1 MSRAIA
7 VFHGQFGRAAVY
19 QLNRPFNIHA
29 HREGHLIFHLGG
41 TDGHVDVGGVRHPA
55 NAESAIAVS
64 PWEPHNFV
72 PHDFEQGS
80 LFLVFYVNPDWFAR
94 AGGSGKTL
102 VRRNGPPSRR
112 RVRSADS

>member
-41 TDGHVDVGGVRHPA
+41 AEGRVDVDGKRCPGCA
-55 NAESAIAVS
+55 DTAIAVS
-64 PWEPHNFV
+64 PLGAS
-72 PHDFEQGS
+72 QLRS
-80 LFLVFYVNPDWFAR
+80 
-94 AGGSGKTL
+94 
-102 VRRNGPPSRR
+102 VRF
-112 RVRSADS
+112 